1 MKSIF
6 RAVAISTGVAVA
18 FVFTLFLQAQP
29 GAKSGNVVKV
39 TAKLEHPAPGKD
51 VVVVH
56 FEVQKPWHIYANPI
70 GNEGLAGSET
80 SIKVLAK
87 GAKANPKQS
96 VDYPAG
102 KDYVL
107 LGEKLKIYEGSFDIR
122 TTVEREAGA
131 TGALEAVVRISACDD
146 KSCLLPDVIRIPLP

>member
-6 RAVAISTGVAVA
+6 RAVAMLMGVAVTFA
-18 FVFTLFLQAQP
+18 VAALLHAQP
-29 GAKSGNVVKV
+29 GAKSGSVVKV

-56 FEVQKPWHIYANPI
+56 FDVQKPWHIYANPV
-70 GNEGLAGSET
+70 GNADFASSQT

-87 GAKANPKQS
+87 GAKGDLKQS

-102 KDYVL
+102 KVFVL
-107 LGEKLKIYEGSFDIR
+107 LGEKLNIYDGSFDIR
-122 TTVEREAGA
+122 ATVEREAGA

-146 KSCLLPDVIRIPLP
+146 KSCLLPEAIRIPLP